1 MPGETCGVLA
11 GSRAFRSSLSI
22 RLAASGQG
30 KPWHNPLRPAF
41 GTYSGL
47 PWSSAPSLMQGR
59 YGILR
64 GKMPFW
70 MAFHLITVLYFTA
83 GKLPLPAAP

>member
-1 MPGETCGVLA
+1 
-11 GSRAFRSSLSI
+11 
-22 RLAASGQG
+22 
-30 KPWHNPLRPAF
+30 
-41 GTYSGL
+41 
-47 PWSSAPSLMQGR
+47 MQGR